1 MMEPQESTVQYNRW
15 SESQDEVSMNM
26 SASGGM
32 DCERICT
39 KLCTG
44 KLGIAMKV
52 AGGIVLF
59 WVIFIIGYVTG
70 YYIHK
75 CK

>member
-1 MMEPQESTVQYNRW
+1 MMEAQESSIQYNRW
-15 SESQDEVSMNM
+15 SNSQDEVSMNM
-26 SASGGM
+26 TASRGVDYEG
-32 DCERICT
+32 ICT

-44 KLGIAMKV
+44 KLGITMKV

-59 WVIFIIGYVTG
+59 WVIFIIGYITG
-70 YYIHK
+70 YYTHK

>member
-1 MMEPQESTVQYNRW
+1 MEPQESTVQYNQW
-15 SESQDEVSMNM
+15 NNSQDEVSM
-26 SASGGM
+26 SVSTLESSG
-32 DCERICT
+32 CERVYN

-52 AGGIVLF
+52 VGGIVLF
-59 WVIFIIGYVTG
+59 WVLFIIGYVTW